1 MISKGDEFL
10 EDALFIRE
18 LAMKHNKFFEESIP
32 LIASEN
38 IMSPMAMEMLL
49 TDLGFRY
56 AEGLPHKRY
65 YQGNQFVDLIED
77 KVTDLGRALF
87 NAKYVDPRPLSGTNS
102 NMAVLYAFTKPGD
115 TITTPALSGGGHIS
129 SAPFGAVGFRGLKTV
144 NYPFDVDEMNIDVDG
159 AIKVLKEVKP
169 KLAWFGQSVFLFPTP
184 LKELRDTLEEI
195 GSTVVYDAAHV
206 LGLIGGRQFQDPLR
220 EGAQI
225 ITGSTHKTLPGPQ
238 HGIVIGETD
247 EEKWKKVQRGVFPGT
262 LSNHHLNA
270 MAALGVTLAEHLE
283 FGESYAKQIIK
294 NAQTLGSELNRYG
307 FKVLGEKN
315 GFTKSHTL
323 AIDVS
328 ANGGGKEVAEKL
340 ESCNIVLNKNLLP
353 YDDNKKSMNPSGIRI
368 GTQEVTRIGF
378 KESDIKYLA
387 ELISDIIIKKK
398 DPEAMAEKVRDFK
411 SQFQEVHYCFGK
423 LKPYEYIEL
432 FK

>member
-411 SQFQEVHYCFGK
+411 SQFQKVHYCFGK

>member
-1 MISKGDEFL
+1 MLNRSDEFL

-18 LAMKHNKFFEESIP
+18 LARKHNKFFEESIP

-65 YQGNQFVDLIED
+65 YQGNQIVDIIED

-102 NMAVLYAFTKPGD
+102 NMAVLYAFTKPGE

-129 SAPFGAVGFRGLKTV
+129 SAPFGAVGFRGLKTR

-159 AIKVLKEVKP
+159 TIKLLKEVKP

-184 LKELRDTLEEI
+184 LKELRETLDEI
-195 GSTVVYDAAHV
+195 GATVVYDAAHV
-206 LGLIGGRQFQDPLR
+206 LGLIAGRQFQDPLR

-238 HGIVIGETD
+238 HGIIVGETD

-294 NAQTLGSELNRYG
+294 NAQILGSELSSYG

-315 GFTKSHTL
+315 GYTKSHTL

-328 ANGGGKEVAEKL
+328 SNGGGKEVAEKL
-340 ESCNIVLNKNLLP
+340 ESCNIILNKNLLP
-353 YDDNKKSMNPSGIRI
+353 LDDNKKSMNPSGIRI

-378 KESDIKYLA
+378 KESDIKYVA

-398 DPEAMAEKVRDFK
+398 DPEKMREKVMDFK
-411 SQFQEVHYCFGK
+411 SQFDEVKYCFGK
-423 LKPYEYIEL
+423 FRPYQYIEI

>member
-1 MISKGDEFL
+1 MLNRSDEFL

-18 LAMKHNKFFEESIP
+18 LARKHNKFFEESIP

-65 YQGNQFVDLIED
+65 YQGNQIVDIIED

-102 NMAVLYAFTKPGD
+102 NMAVLYAFTKPGE

-129 SAPFGAVGFRGLKTV
+129 SAPFGAVGFRGLKTR

-159 AIKVLKEVKP
+159 TIKLLKEVKP

-184 LKELRDTLEEI
+184 LKELRETLDEI
-195 GSTVVYDAAHV
+195 GATVVYDAAHV
-206 LGLIGGRQFQDPLR
+206 LGLIAGRQFQDPLR

-238 HGIVIGETD
+238 HGIIVGETD

-294 NAQTLGSELNRYG
+294 NAQILGSELSSYG

-315 GFTKSHTL
+315 GYTKSHTL

-328 ANGGGKEVAEKL
+328 NNGGGKEVAEKL
-340 ESCNIVLNKNLLP
+340 ESCNIILNKNLLP
-353 YDDNKKSMNPSGIRI
+353 LDDNKKSMNPSGIRI

-378 KESDIKYLA
+378 KESDIKYVA

-398 DPEAMAEKVRDFK
+398 DPEKMREKVMDFK
-411 SQFQEVHYCFGK
+411 SQFDEVKYCFGK
-423 LKPYEYIEL
+423 FRPYQYIEI

>member
-1 MISKGDEFL
+1 MLNKSDEFL

-65 YQGNQFVDLIED
+65 YQGNQIVDIIED

-129 SAPFGAVGFRGLKTV
+129 SAPFGAVGFRGLKTL

-159 AIKVLKEVKP
+159 TIKLLKQAKP

-206 LGLIGGRQFQDPLR
+206 LGLIGGKQFQDPLR

-238 HGIVIGETD
+238 HGIIIGETT

-270 MAALGVTLAEHLE
+270 MAALGVTLAEHLDY
-283 FGESYAKQIIK
+283 GEAYAKQIIK
-294 NAQTLGSELNRYG
+294 NAQTLGSELSKLG
-307 FKVLGEKN
+307 FNVLGEKN

-328 ANGGGKEVAEKL
+328 KNGGGKEVAEKL
-340 ESCNIVLNKNLLP
+340 ESCNIILNKNLLP

-378 KESDIKYLA
+378 KEADIKELA

-398 DPEAMAEKVRDFK
+398 DPEVMAEKVRDFK
-411 SQFQEVHYCFGK
+411 STFNEVKYCFGK
-423 LKPYEYIEL
+423 FKPYQYIEL

>member
-18 LAMKHNKFFEESIP
+18 LAMKHNKFFEESVP

-102 NMAVLYAFTKPGD
+102 NMAVLYACTEPGD

-294 NAQTLGSELNRYG
+294 NAQTLGSELSRYG

-353 YDDNKKSMNPSGIRI
+353 YDDNKK
-368 GTQEVTRIGF
+368 
-378 KESDIKYLA
+378 
-387 ELISDIIIKKK
+387 
-398 DPEAMAEKVRDFK
+398 
-411 SQFQEVHYCFGK
+411 
-423 LKPYEYIEL
+423 
-432 FK
+432 

>member
-1 MISKGDEFL
+1 MLNKSDEFL
-10 EDALFIRE
+10 EDALYIRD
-18 LAMKHNKFFEESIP
+18 LAIKHNKLFEESIP

-38 IMSPMAMEMLL
+38 IMSPLAMEMLL

-65 YQGNQFVDLIED
+65 YQGNEFVDLIED

-87 NAKYVDPRPLSGTNS
+87 NAKYIDPRPLSGTNS

-115 TITTPALSGGGHIS
+115 LISTPSLSGGGHIS
-129 SAPFGAVGFRGLKTV
+129 SAQFGAVGFRGLKTV
-144 NYPFDVDEMNIDVDG
+144 NYPFNVDEMNIDVDG
-159 AIKVLKEVKP
+159 TIKVLKQNKP
-169 KLAWFGQSVFLFPTP
+169 KIAWFGQSVFLFPTP
-184 LKELRDTLEEI
+184 LKELRDTLDEV
-195 GSTVVYDAAHV
+195 GCKVVYDAAHV
-206 LGLIGGRQFQDPLR
+206 LGLIGGKQFQDPLR

-225 ITGSTHKTLPGPQ
+225 LTGSTHKTLPGPQ
-238 HGIVIGETD
+238 HGIVIGETTD
-247 EEKWKKVQRGVFPGT
+247 EDWKKVQRGVFPGT

-270 MAALGVTLAEHLE
+270 MAALGVTLSEHLA
-283 FGESYAKQIIK
+283 FGEAYAKQIIK
-294 NAQTLGSELNRYG
+294 NAQTLGQELNKYG

-323 AIDVS
+323 AVDVS
-328 ANGGGKEVAEKL
+328 KNGGGKEVAEKL
-340 ESCNIVLNKNLLP
+340 EKCNIILNKNLLP

-368 GTQEVTRIGF
+368 GTQEITRIGF
-378 KESDIKYLA
+378 TESDVKYLA

-398 DPEAMAEKVRDFK
+398 DMDSMGSEVREFK
-411 SQFQEVHYCFGK
+411 SKFNEVKYCFGK
-423 LKPYEYIEL
+423 FKPYQYIEI

>member
-1 MISKGDEFL
+1 MLNRSDEFL

-18 LAMKHNKFFEESIP
+18 LARKHNKFFEESIP

-65 YQGNQFVDLIED
+65 YQGNQIVDIIED

-102 NMAVLYAFTKPGD
+102 NMAVLYAFTKPGE

-129 SAPFGAVGFRGLKTV
+129 SAPFGAVGFRGLKTR

-159 AIKVLKEVKP
+159 TIKLLKEVKP

-184 LKELRDTLEEI
+184 LKELRETLDEI
-195 GSTVVYDAAHV
+195 GATVVYDAAHV
-206 LGLIGGRQFQDPLR
+206 LGLIAGRQFQDPLR

-238 HGIVIGETD
+238 HGIIVGETD

-294 NAQTLGSELNRYG
+294 NAQILGSELSSYG

-315 GFTKSHTL
+315 GYTKSHTL

-328 ANGGGKEVAEKL
+328 NNGGGKEVAEKL
-340 ESCNIVLNKNLLP
+340 ESCNIILNKNLLP
-353 YDDNKKSMNPSGIRI
+353 LDDNKKSMNPSGIRI

-378 KESDIKYLA
+378 KESDIKYVA

-398 DPEAMAEKVRDFK
+398 DPEKMREKVRDFK
-411 SQFQEVHYCFGK
+411 SQFDQVKYCFGK
-423 LKPYEYIEL
+423 FTPYQYIEI

>member
-1 MISKGDEFL
+1 MLNKRDEFL

-65 YQGNQFVDLIED
+65 YQGNKIVDIIED

-102 NMAVLYAFTKPGD
+102 NMAVLYALTKPGD

-129 SAPFGAVGFRGLKTV
+129 SAPFGAVGFRGLKTL
-144 NYPFDVDEMNIDVDG
+144 NYPFDVDEMNIDIDG
-159 AIKVLKEVKP
+159 TIKLLKEVKP
-169 KLAWFGQSVFLFPTP
+169 KVSWFGQSVFLFPTP
-184 LKELRDTLEEI
+184 LKELRDTFEEI

-206 LGLIGGRQFQDPLR
+206 LGLIAGKQFQDPLR
-220 EGAQI
+220 EGAQML
-225 ITGSTHKTLPGPQ
+225 TGSTHKTLPGPQ
-238 HGIVIGETD
+238 HGIIVGETSED
-247 EEKWKKVQRGVFPGT
+247 NWKKVQRGVFPGT

-283 FGESYAKQIIK
+283 FGEPYAKQIIK
-294 NAQTLGSELNRYG
+294 NAQTLGSELSKYG

-315 GFTKSHTL
+315 GYTKSHTL

-328 ANGGGKEVAEKL
+328 ENGGGKEVAEKL
-340 ESCNIVLNKNLLP
+340 ENCNIILNKNLLP
-353 YDDNKKSMNPSGIRI
+353 NDDNKKSMNPSGIRI

-387 ELISDIIIKKK
+387 ELIGDIIIKKK
-398 DPEAMAEKVRDFK
+398 DPEKMTEKVRDFK
-411 SQFQEVHYCFGK
+411 SQFNEVKYCFGK
-423 LKPYEYIEL
+423 FRPYQYIEL

>member
-1 MISKGDEFL
+1 MLNKSDEFL

-65 YQGNQFVDLIED
+65 YQGNQIVDIIED

-129 SAPFGAVGFRGLKTV
+129 SAPFGAVGFRGLKTL
-144 NYPFDVDEMNIDVDG
+144 NYPFDVDEMNINVDG
-159 AIKVLKEVKP
+159 TIKLLKQAKP

-206 LGLIGGRQFQDPLR
+206 LGLIGGKQFQDPLR

-238 HGIVIGETD
+238 HGIIIGETT

-270 MAALGVTLAEHLE
+270 MAALGVTLAEHLDY
-283 FGESYAKQIIK
+283 GEAYAKQIIK
-294 NAQTLGSELNRYG
+294 NAQTLGSELSKLG
-307 FKVLGEKN
+307 FNVLGEKN

-328 ANGGGKEVAEKL
+328 KNGGGKEVAEKL
-340 ESCNIVLNKNLLP
+340 ESCNIILNKNLLP

-378 KESDIKYLA
+378 KEADIKELA

-398 DPEAMAEKVRDFK
+398 DPEVMAEKVRDFK
-411 SQFQEVHYCFGK
+411 STFNEVQYCFGK
-423 LKPYEYIEL
+423 FKPYQYIEL

>member
-1 MISKGDEFL
+1 MLNKSDEFL

-65 YQGNQFVDLIED
+65 YQGNQIVDIIED

-129 SAPFGAVGFRGLKTV
+129 SAPFGAVGFRGLKTL

-159 AIKVLKEVKP
+159 TIKLLKRAKP

-206 LGLIGGRQFQDPLR
+206 LGLIGGKQFQDPLR

-238 HGIVIGETD
+238 HGIIIGETT

-270 MAALGVTLAEHLE
+270 MAALGVTLAEHLDY
-283 FGESYAKQIIK
+283 GEAYAKQIIK
-294 NAQTLGSELNRYG
+294 NAQTLGSELSKLG
-307 FKVLGEKN
+307 FNVLGEKN

-328 ANGGGKEVAEKL
+328 KNGGGKEVAEKL
-340 ESCNIVLNKNLLP
+340 ESCNIILNKNLLP

-378 KESDIKYLA
+378 KEADIKELA

-398 DPEAMAEKVRDFK
+398 DPEVMAEKVRDFK
-411 SQFQEVHYCFGK
+411 STFNEVKYCFGK
-423 LKPYEYIEL
+423 FKPYQYIEL

>member
-1 MISKGDEFL
+1 MLNRSDEFL

-18 LAMKHNKFFEESIP
+18 LARKHNKFFEESIP

-65 YQGNQFVDLIED
+65 YQGNQIVDIIED

-102 NMAVLYAFTKPGD
+102 NMAVLYAFTKPGE

-129 SAPFGAVGFRGLKTV
+129 SAPFGAVGFRGLKTR

-159 AIKVLKEVKP
+159 TIKLLKEVKP

-184 LKELRDTLEEI
+184 LKELRETLDEI
-195 GSTVVYDAAHV
+195 GATVVYDAAHV
-206 LGLIGGRQFQDPLR
+206 LGLIAGRQFQDPLR

-238 HGIVIGETD
+238 HGIIVGETD

-294 NAQTLGSELNRYG
+294 NAQILGSELSSYG

-315 GFTKSHTL
+315 GYTKSHTL

-328 ANGGGKEVAEKL
+328 SNGGGKEVAEKL
-340 ESCNIVLNKNLLP
+340 ESCNIILNKNLLP
-353 YDDNKKSMNPSGIRI
+353 LDDNKKSMNPSGIRI

-378 KESDIKYLA
+378 KESDIKYVA

-398 DPEAMAEKVRDFK
+398 DPEKMREKVMDFK
-411 SQFQEVHYCFGK
+411 SQFDEVKYCFGK
-423 LKPYEYIEL
+423 FRPYQYIEL

>member
-1 MISKGDEFL
+1 MINKSDEFL

-129 SAPFGAVGFRGLKTV
+129 SASFGAVGFRGLKTV
-144 NYPFDVDEMNIDVDG
+144 NYPFDVDEMNIDIDG
-159 AIKVLKEVKP
+159 TIKVLKEVKP

-184 LKELRDTLEEI
+184 LKELRDTFDEI

-206 LGLIGGRQFQDPLR
+206 LGLIGGKQFQDPLR

-238 HGIVIGETD
+238 HGIIIGETE

-270 MAALGVTLAEHLE
+270 MAALGVTLAEHLD

-294 NAQTLGSELNRYG
+294 NAQTLGSELSKYG

-328 ANGGGKEVAEKL
+328 KNGGGKEVAEKL

-398 DPEAMAEKVRDFK
+398 EPEAMAEKVRDFK
-411 SQFQEVHYCFGK
+411 SQFQQVQYCFGK
-423 LKPYEYIEL
+423 LKPYKYIEL

>member
-1 MISKGDEFL
+1 MLNKSDEFL

-65 YQGNQFVDLIED
+65 YQGNQIVDIIED

-129 SAPFGAVGFRGLKTV
+129 SAPFGAVGFRGLKTL
-144 NYPFDVDEMNIDVDG
+144 NYPFDVDEMNINVDG
-159 AIKVLKEVKP
+159 TIKLLKQAKP

-206 LGLIGGRQFQDPLR
+206 LGLIGGKQFQDPLR

-238 HGIVIGETD
+238 HGIIIGETT

-270 MAALGVTLAEHLE
+270 MAALGVTLAEHLDY
-283 FGESYAKQIIK
+283 GEAYAKQIIK
-294 NAQTLGSELNRYG
+294 NAQTLGSELSKLG
-307 FKVLGEKN
+307 FNVLGEKN

-328 ANGGGKEVAEKL
+328 KNGGGKEVAEKL
-340 ESCNIVLNKNLLP
+340 ESCNIILNKNLLP

-378 KESDIKYLA
+378 KEADIKELA

-398 DPEAMAEKVRDFK
+398 DPEVMAEKVRDFK
-411 SQFQEVHYCFGK
+411 STFNEVKYCFGK
-423 LKPYEYIEL
+423 FKPYQYIEL

>member
-1 MISKGDEFL
+1 MISKDDEFL

-18 LAMKHNKFFEESIP
+18 LAMKHNKFFEESVP

>member
-1 MISKGDEFL
+1 MLNKSDEFL

-65 YQGNQFVDLIED
+65 YQGNQIVDIIED

-129 SAPFGAVGFRGLKTV
+129 SAPFGAVGFRGLKTL

-159 AIKVLKEVKP
+159 TIKLLKQAKP

-206 LGLIGGRQFQDPLR
+206 LGLIGGKQFQDPLR

-238 HGIVIGETD
+238 HGIIVGETD
-247 EEKWKKVQRGVFPGT
+247 DEKWKKVQRGVFPGT

-270 MAALGVTLAEHLE
+270 MAALGVTLAEHLD

>member
-1 MISKGDEFL
+1 MLNKSDEFL

-65 YQGNQFVDLIED
+65 YQGNQIVDIIED

-129 SAPFGAVGFRGLKTV
+129 SAPFGAVGFRGLKTL

-159 AIKVLKEVKP
+159 TIKLLKQAKP

-206 LGLIGGRQFQDPLR
+206 LGLIGGKQFQDPLR

-238 HGIVIGETD
+238 HGIIIGETT

-270 MAALGVTLAEHLE
+270 MAALGVTLAEHLDY
-283 FGESYAKQIIK
+283 GESYAKQIIK
-294 NAQTLGSELNRYG
+294 NAQTLGSELSKLG
-307 FKVLGEKN
+307 FNVLGEKN

-328 ANGGGKEVAEKL
+328 KNGGGKEVAEKL
-340 ESCNIVLNKNLLP
+340 ESCNIILNKNLLP

-378 KESDIKYLA
+378 KEADIKELA

-398 DPEAMAEKVRDFK
+398 DPEVMAEKVRDFK
-411 SQFQEVHYCFGK
+411 STFNEVKYCFGK
-423 LKPYEYIEL
+423 FKPYQYIEL

>member
-144 NYPFDVDEMNIDVDG
+144 NYPFDVDEMNIDIDG

-411 SQFQEVHYCFGK
+411 SQFQKVHYCFGK

>member
-1 MISKGDEFL
+1 MLNRSDEFL

-18 LAMKHNKFFEESIP
+18 LARKHNKFFEESIP

-65 YQGNQFVDLIED
+65 YQGNQIVDIIED

-102 NMAVLYAFTKPGD
+102 NMAVLYAFTKPGE

-129 SAPFGAVGFRGLKTV
+129 SAPFGAVGFRGLKTR

-159 AIKVLKEVKP
+159 TIKLLKEVKP

-184 LKELRDTLEEI
+184 LKELRETLDEI
-195 GSTVVYDAAHV
+195 GATVVYDAAHV
-206 LGLIGGRQFQDPLR
+206 LGLIAGRQFQDPLR

-238 HGIVIGETD
+238 HGIIVGETD

-294 NAQTLGSELNRYG
+294 NAQILGSELSSYG

-315 GFTKSHTL
+315 GYTKSHTL

-328 ANGGGKEVAEKL
+328 SNGGGKEVAEKL
-340 ESCNIVLNKNLLP
+340 ESCNIILNKNLLP
-353 YDDNKKSMNPSGIRI
+353 LDDNKKSMNPSGIRI

-378 KESDIKYLA
+378 KESDIKYVA

-398 DPEAMAEKVRDFK
+398 DPEKMREKVRDFK
-411 SQFQEVHYCFGK
+411 SQFDQVKYCFGK
-423 LKPYEYIEL
+423 FTPYQYIEI

>member
-1 MISKGDEFL
+1 MINKNDEFL

-283 FGESYAKQIIK
+283 FGQSYAKQIIK
-294 NAQTLGSELNRYG
+294 NAQTLGSELSKYG

-328 ANGGGKEVAEKL
+328 KNGGGKEVAEKL

>member
-1 MISKGDEFL
+1 MLNRSDEFL

-18 LAMKHNKFFEESIP
+18 LARKHNKFFEESIP

-65 YQGNQFVDLIED
+65 YQGNQIVDIIED

-102 NMAVLYAFTKPGD
+102 NMAVLYAFTKPGE

-129 SAPFGAVGFRGLKTV
+129 SAPFGAVGFRGLKTR

-159 AIKVLKEVKP
+159 TIKLLKEVKP

-184 LKELRDTLEEI
+184 LKELRETFDEI
-195 GSTVVYDAAHV
+195 GATVVYDAAHV
-206 LGLIGGRQFQDPLR
+206 LGLIAGRQFQDPLR

-238 HGIVIGETD
+238 HGIIVGETD

-283 FGESYAKQIIK
+283 FGESYAKQIIT
-294 NAQTLGSELNRYG
+294 NAQILGSELSSYG

-315 GFTKSHTL
+315 GYTKSHTL

-328 ANGGGKEVAEKL
+328 SNGGGKEVAEKL

-353 YDDNKKSMNPSGIRI
+353 LDDNKKSMNPSGIRI

-378 KESDIKYLA
+378 KESDIKYVA

-398 DPEAMAEKVRDFK
+398 DPEKMREKVRDFK
-411 SQFQEVHYCFGK
+411 SQFDQVKYCFGK
-423 LKPYEYIEL
+423 FTPYQYIEI

>member
-1 MISKGDEFL
+1 MLNRSDEFL

-18 LAMKHNKFFEESIP
+18 LARKHNKFFEESIP

-65 YQGNQFVDLIED
+65 YQGNQIVDIIED

-102 NMAVLYAFTKPGD
+102 NMAVLYAFTKPGE

-129 SAPFGAVGFRGLKTV
+129 SAPFGAVGFRGLKTR

-159 AIKVLKEVKP
+159 TIKLLKEVKP

-184 LKELRDTLEEI
+184 LKELRETLDEI
-195 GSTVVYDAAHV
+195 GATVVYDAAHV
-206 LGLIGGRQFQDPLR
+206 LGLIAGRQFQDPLR

-238 HGIVIGETD
+238 HGIIVGETD

-294 NAQTLGSELNRYG
+294 NAQILGSELSSYG

-315 GFTKSHTL
+315 GYTKSHTL

-328 ANGGGKEVAEKL
+328 SNGGGKEVAEKL
-340 ESCNIVLNKNLLP
+340 ESCNIILNKNLLP
-353 YDDNKKSMNPSGIRI
+353 LDDNKKSMNPSGIRI

-378 KESDIKYLA
+378 KESDIKYVA

-398 DPEAMAEKVRDFK
+398 DPEKMREKVRDFK
-411 SQFQEVHYCFGK
+411 SQFDEVKYCFGK
-423 LKPYEYIEL
+423 FTPYQYIEI

>member
-1 MISKGDEFL
+1 MINKNDEFL

-18 LAMKHNKFFEESIP
+18 LAMKHNKFFEESVP

-283 FGESYAKQIIK
+283 FGQSYAKQIIK
-294 NAQTLGSELNRYG
+294 NAQTLGSELSKYG

-328 ANGGGKEVAEKL
+328 KNGGGKEVAEKL

>member
-1 MISKGDEFL
+1 MINKNDEFL

-159 AIKVLKEVKP
+159 TIKVLKQVKP

-206 LGLIGGRQFQDPLR
+206 LGLIGGKQFQDPLR

-238 HGIVIGETD
+238 HGIIIGETE

-270 MAALGVTLAEHLE
+270 MAALGVTLAEHLD
-283 FGESYAKQIIK
+283 FGEEYAKQIIR
-294 NAQTLGSELNRYG
+294 NAQTLGSELSKYG

-328 ANGGGKEVAEKL
+328 KNGGGKEVAEKL
-340 ESCNIVLNKNLLP
+340 ESCNIILNKNLLP

-398 DPEAMAEKVRDFK
+398 DPEAMSEKVRDFK
-411 SQFQEVHYCFGK
+411 SEFQQVRYCFGK

>member
-1 MISKGDEFL
+1 MLNRSDEFL

-18 LAMKHNKFFEESIP
+18 LARKHNKFFEESIP

-65 YQGNQFVDLIED
+65 YQGNQIVDIIED

-102 NMAVLYAFTKPGD
+102 NMAVLYAFTKPGE

-129 SAPFGAVGFRGLKTV
+129 SAPFGAVGFRGLKTR

-159 AIKVLKEVKP
+159 TIKLLKEVKP

-184 LKELRDTLEEI
+184 LKELRETLDEI
-195 GSTVVYDAAHV
+195 GATVVYDAAHV
-206 LGLIGGRQFQDPLR
+206 LGLIAGRQFQDPLR

-238 HGIVIGETD
+238 HGIIVGETD

-294 NAQTLGSELNRYG
+294 NAQILGSELSSYG

-315 GFTKSHTL
+315 GYTKSHTL

-328 ANGGGKEVAEKL
+328 SNGGGKEVAEKL
-340 ESCNIVLNKNLLP
+340 ESCNIILNKNLLP
-353 YDDNKKSMNPSGIRI
+353 LDDNKKSMNPSGIRI

-378 KESDIKYLA
+378 KESDIKYVA

-398 DPEAMAEKVRDFK
+398 DPEKMREKVREFK
-411 SQFQEVHYCFGK
+411 SQFDEVKYCFGK
-423 LKPYEYIEL
+423 FRPYQYIEL

>member
-1 MISKGDEFL
+1 MLNKSDEFL

-65 YQGNQFVDLIED
+65 YQGNQIVDIIED

-129 SAPFGAVGFRGLKTV
+129 SAPFGAVGFRGLKTL

-159 AIKVLKEVKP
+159 TIKLLKEAKP

-206 LGLIGGRQFQDPLR
+206 LGLIGGKQFQDPLR

-238 HGIVIGETD
+238 HGIIIGETT

-294 NAQTLGSELNRYG
+294 NAQTLGSELSKLG
-307 FKVLGEKN
+307 FNVLGEKN

-328 ANGGGKEVAEKL
+328 KNGGGKEVAEKL
-340 ESCNIVLNKNLLP
+340 ESCNIILNKNLLP

-378 KESDIKYLA
+378 KESDIKELA

-398 DPEAMAEKVRDFK
+398 DPEVMGKKVREFK
-411 SQFQEVHYCFGK
+411 STFNEVKYCFGK
-423 LKPYEYIEL
+423 LKPYQYIEL

>member
-1 MISKGDEFL
+1 MLNKSDEFL

-18 LAMKHNKFFEESIP
+18 LAIKHNKFFEESIP

-65 YQGNQFVDLIED
+65 YQGNQIVDIIED

-129 SAPFGAVGFRGLKTV
+129 SAPFGAVGFRGLKTL

-159 AIKVLKEVKP
+159 TIKLLKEAKP

-206 LGLIGGRQFQDPLR
+206 LGLIGGKQFQDPLR

-238 HGIVIGETD
+238 HGIIIGETT

-270 MAALGVTLAEHLE
+270 MAALGVTLAEHLDY
-283 FGESYAKQIIK
+283 GESYAKQIIK
-294 NAQTLGSELNRYG
+294 NAQTLGSELSKLG
-307 FKVLGEKN
+307 FNVLGEKN

-328 ANGGGKEVAEKL
+328 KNGGGKEVAEKL
-340 ESCNIVLNKNLLP
+340 ESCNIILNKNLLP

-378 KESDIKYLA
+378 KEADIKELA

-398 DPEAMAEKVRDFK
+398 DPEVMAEKVRDFK
-411 SQFQEVHYCFGK
+411 STFNEVQYCFGK
-423 LKPYEYIEL
+423 FKPYQYIEL

>member
-18 LAMKHNKFFEESIP
+18 LAMKHNKFFEESVP

-294 NAQTLGSELNRYG
+294 NAQTLGSELSRYG

-353 YDDNKKSMNPSGIRI
+353 YDDNKKSMNPS
-368 GTQEVTRIGF
+368 VCAF
-378 KESDIKYLA
+378 
-387 ELISDIIIKKK
+387 LII
-398 DPEAMAEKVRDFK
+398 
-411 SQFQEVHYCFGK
+411 CFA
-423 LKPYEYIEL
+423 
-432 FK
+432 

>member
-1 MISKGDEFL
+1 MLNRSDEFL

-18 LAMKHNKFFEESIP
+18 LARKHNKFFEESIP

-65 YQGNQFVDLIED
+65 YQGNQIVDIIED

-102 NMAVLYAFTKPGD
+102 NMAVLYAFTKPGE

-129 SAPFGAVGFRGLKTV
+129 SAPFGAVGFRGLKTR

-159 AIKVLKEVKP
+159 TIKLLKEVKP

-184 LKELRDTLEEI
+184 LKELRETLDEI
-195 GSTVVYDAAHV
+195 GATVVYDAAHV
-206 LGLIGGRQFQDPLR
+206 LGLIAGRQFQDPLR

-238 HGIVIGETD
+238 HGIIVGETD

-283 FGESYAKQIIK
+283 FGESYAKQIIT
-294 NAQTLGSELNRYG
+294 NAQILGSELSSYG

-315 GFTKSHTL
+315 GYTKSHTL

-328 ANGGGKEVAEKL
+328 SNGGGKEVAEKL

-353 YDDNKKSMNPSGIRI
+353 LDDNKKSMNPSGIRI

-378 KESDIKYLA
+378 KESDIKYVA

-398 DPEAMAEKVRDFK
+398 DPEKMREKVREFK
-411 SQFQEVHYCFGK
+411 SQFDEVKYCFGK
-423 LKPYEYIEL
+423 FRPYQYIEL

>member
-1 MISKGDEFL
+1 MLNKNDEFL
-10 EDALFIRE
+10 EDALYIRD
-18 LAMKHNKFFEESIP
+18 LAMKHNKLFEESIP

-65 YQGNQFVDLIED
+65 YQGNEFVDLIED

-115 TITTPALSGGGHIS
+115 LISTPSLSGGGHIS
-129 SAPFGAVGFRGLKTV
+129 SASFGAVGFRGLKTV
-144 NYPFDVDEMNIDVDG
+144 NYPFNVDEMNIDVDG
-159 AIKVLKEVKP
+159 TIKLLKEKKP
-169 KLAWFGQSVFLFPTP
+169 KIAWFGQSVFLFPTP
-184 LKELRDTLEEI
+184 LKELNDTFNEI
-195 GSTVVYDAAHV
+195 GCKVVYDGAHV
-206 LGLIGGRQFQDPLR
+206 LGLIGGKQFQDPLR

-238 HGIVIGETD
+238 HGIIIGETA
-247 EEKWKKVQRGVFPGT
+247 EEDWKKVQRGVFPGT

-270 MAALGVTLAEHLE
+270 MAALGITLSEHLA

-294 NAQTLGSELNRYG
+294 NAQTLGSELNKYG

-328 ANGGGKEVAEKL
+328 ANGGGKYVAETL
-340 ESCNIVLNKNLLP
+340 EKCNIILNKNLLP

-368 GTQEVTRIGF
+368 GSQEITRIGF
-378 KESDIKYLA
+378 TESDVKYLA

-398 DPEAMAEKVRDFK
+398 DMDSMANKVQEFK
-411 SQFQEVHYCFGK
+411 SQFNEVKYCYGK
-423 LKPYEYIEL
+423 LKPYKYIEI

>member
-1 MISKGDEFL
+1 MLNRSDEFL

-18 LAMKHNKFFEESIP
+18 LARKHNKFFEESIP

-65 YQGNQFVDLIED
+65 YQGNQIVDIIED

-102 NMAVLYAFTKPGD
+102 NMAVLYAFTKPGE

-129 SAPFGAVGFRGLKTV
+129 SAPFGAVGFRGLKTR

-159 AIKVLKEVKP
+159 TIKLLKEVKP

-184 LKELRDTLEEI
+184 LKELRETLDEI
-195 GSTVVYDAAHV
+195 GATVVYDAAHV
-206 LGLIGGRQFQDPLR
+206 LGLIAGRQFQDPLR

-238 HGIVIGETD
+238 HGIIVGETD

-283 FGESYAKQIIK
+283 FGESYAKQIIT
-294 NAQTLGSELNRYG
+294 NAQILGSELSSYG

-315 GFTKSHTL
+315 GYTKSHTL

-328 ANGGGKEVAEKL
+328 SNGGGKEVAEKL

-353 YDDNKKSMNPSGIRI
+353 LDDNKKSMNPSGIRI

-378 KESDIKYLA
+378 KESDIKYVA

-398 DPEAMAEKVRDFK
+398 DPEKMREKVMDFK
-411 SQFQEVHYCFGK
+411 SQFDEVKYCFGK
-423 LKPYEYIEL
+423 FRPYQYIEI

>member
-1 MISKGDEFL
+1 MLNKSDEFL

-65 YQGNQFVDLIED
+65 YQGNQIVDIIED

-129 SAPFGAVGFRGLKTV
+129 SAPFGAVGFRGLKTL

-159 AIKVLKEVKP
+159 TIKLLKQAKP

-206 LGLIGGRQFQDPLR
+206 LGLIGGKQFQDPLR

-238 HGIVIGETD
+238 HGIIIGETT

-270 MAALGVTLAEHLE
+270 MAALGVTLAEHLDY
-283 FGESYAKQIIK
+283 GEAYAKQIIK
-294 NAQTLGSELNRYG
+294 NAQTLGSELSKLG
-307 FKVLGEKN
+307 FNVLGEKN

-328 ANGGGKEVAEKL
+328 KNGGGKEVAEKL
-340 ESCNIVLNKNLLP
+340 ESCNIILNKNLLP

-378 KESDIKYLA
+378 KEADIKELA

-398 DPEAMAEKVRDFK
+398 DPEVMAEKVRDFK
-411 SQFQEVHYCFGK
+411 STFNEVQYCFGK
-423 LKPYEYIEL
+423 FKPYQYIEL